1 MKPYTLFKR
10 RGGDRDTAIW
20 YVRVMEDGQDLQT
33 GQPVRVRKAY
43 STGCNKKDDA
53 EDYAELHFGSGKR
66 APTLDAFIEDRHF
79 FERGACRWIQRREAG
94 GHELTENT
102 LKVYRHALGMI
113 KKAFGARRLSEIR
126 LKDLEIWILG
136 LGCASSTKSVVMSVL
151 RVLLR
156 EAVRDELIKEDP
168 TKQLE
173 PLKIKRM
180 VRGVF
185 NMAELGRLFPP
196 DRAEFKQIWGGQL
209 YATFFLTMATA
220 GLRNSETRALQ
231 WRHYLRAERALL
243 VEQQAQRGGITH
255 TKGKRDRLV
264 LIPDRTC
271 AELDQWHE
279 STLYGELDD
288 FMFPNA
294 NGAPYGMHA
303 PQDWLRGALPR
314 AEIDPAGRV
323 LVVHSFRHTYVT
335 HVRRSVP
342 AQALG
347 EMIGHSNEATT
358 DGYDHPSIAQ
368 RLEALGVARE
378 GIGRFLPR

>member
-10 RGGDRDTAIW
+10 RGGDRDTAI
-20 YVRVMEDGQDLQT
+20 YYARVMENG
-33 GQPVRVRKAY
+33 RRKAY
-43 STGCNKKDDA
+43 STGCTKKDDA

-66 APTLDAFIEDRHF
+66 APTLAAFLDERHF

-94 GHELTENT
+94 GHELTDNT
-102 LKVYRHALGMI
+102 LRVYRHALAQI
-113 KKAFGARRLSEIR
+113 KKPFGAKRLSEIR

-136 LGCASSTKSVVMSVL
+136 LSCASSTKSVILGVL
-151 RVLLR
+151 RILFK
-156 EAVRDELIKEDP
+156 EAVREELIKEDP

-173 PLKIKRM
+173 PLKIKRQ

-185 NMAELGRLFPP
+185 SLAELSKLFPP
-196 DRAEFKQIWGGQL
+196 ERAELNRIWGGQI
-209 YATFFLTMATA
+209 YSTFFLTMATA

-243 VEQQAQRGGITH
+243 VEQQEQNGQITR

-279 STLYGELDD
+279 ATLYGDLDD

-294 NGAPYGMHA
+294 AGTPYRMRA
-303 PQDWLRGALPR
+303 PQEWLGRALPR
-314 AEIDPAGRV
+314 AEIDPAGRT

-335 HVRRSVP
+335 LIRRTVP
-342 AQALG
+342 ADALG

-368 RLEALGVARE
+368 RLDALGKARE
-378 GIGRFLPR
+378 GVTRLLPL

>member
-156 EAVRDELIKEDP
+156 EAVRDELITYEP

-185 NMAELGRLFPP
+185 DIAQHRQALPSTPCRVQADLGRPTL
-196 DRAEFKQIWGGQL
+196 R
-209 YATFFLTMATA
+209 TFFLTMATA

-279 STLYGELDD
+279 STLYGEPATSCSRTQTGRPPACMRLGCATWC
-288 FMFPNA
+288 P
-294 NGAPYGMHA
+294 AP
-303 PQDWLRGALPR
+303 